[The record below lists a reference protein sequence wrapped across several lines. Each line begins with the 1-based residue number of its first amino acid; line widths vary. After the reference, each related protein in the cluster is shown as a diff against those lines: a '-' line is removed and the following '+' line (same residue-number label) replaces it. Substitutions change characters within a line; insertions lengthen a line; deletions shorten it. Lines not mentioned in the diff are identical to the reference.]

1 MDAGEG
7 PGQPGSPTDLWSTEG
22 IGRVY
27 REQADRLWRALFAF
41 TGNREIAS
49 DAVAEAFAQLLRRGA
64 AVHSPA
70 RWVWKAAFAIAKGE
84 LQRVSQSSLLD
95 VEHGYEPTE
104 PAWHL
109 REALLEVSPAQRA
122 SLVLHYY
129 AGYPTRDIADM
140 IDSTPASVRV
150 HLYRGR
156 RHLRLLLEEVGHRLP
171 ASSRSGRCTS

>member
-1 MDAGEG
+1 MGAGEG
-7 PGQPGSPTDLWSTEG
+7 PGSAGSEADLWSAEG
-22 IGRVY
+22 VGLVY

-41 TGNREIAS
+41 CGNREIAS

-70 RWVWKAAFAIAKGE
+70 RWVWKAAFAIARGE
-84 LQRVSQSSLLD
+84 LQRASQSQLLNG
-95 VEHGYEPTE
+95 ERAYEPAE
-104 PAWHL
+104 PAWEL
-109 REALLEVSPAQRA
+109 RAALMEISPAQRA

-129 AGYPTRDIADM
+129 GGYPTSDIADM

-156 RHLRLLLEEVGHRLP
+156 RRLRGLLEEVP
-171 ASSRSGRCTS
+171 SG